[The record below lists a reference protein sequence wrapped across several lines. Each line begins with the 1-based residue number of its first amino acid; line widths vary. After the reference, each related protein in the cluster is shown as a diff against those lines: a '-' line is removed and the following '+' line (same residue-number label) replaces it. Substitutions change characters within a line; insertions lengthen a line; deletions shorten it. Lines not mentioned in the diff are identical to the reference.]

1 MDKNKLRLEISII
14 PIFLSL
20 VLFAIFKN
28 FESKE
33 AIVFNNIIWV
43 IVSIISYNI
52 LTSKTL
58 KSLNKINNSVYKIA
72 EGNLTE
78 KLKINKE
85 TVFKK
90 LCLNLNNA
98 ILSIRGFINDTT
110 IMTDKVINY
119 CENLNDNGKQI
130 ELSVNESCAAINK
143 ISSDMTEQ
151 TNYVTNAKKLFQE
164 VGEDHLNIVKNA
176 KLIDNTASSMIKSV
190 EDNNKIYDE
199 LIAKMN
205 ESASFNSELA
215 SKIKALYEKA
225 FKIQNIADTVNAISK
240 STNLLSVNA
249 SIEAAKAQESGS
261 GFAVVANEI
270 RKLAKSSSDQASE
283 IQNIVNDIKDEITD
297 ISSSMSR
304 EVESINES
312 IQFSKLTKENLDKTY
327 IKSQDTVKS
336 IRSINRDIDSENESI
351 TNIQGIVKEIA
362 SISQNITASTQ
373 EVAASSEEQLT
384 AMESIFKSIS
394 NLTDMNKKVKD
405 KIDSFTKDYKITEEM
420 KRNIEKGFDILK
432 EIAKHEGMSTMDH
445 DICTKIMKEN
455 IGKYPYFELFGLVQ
469 KDGLRKAIT
478 LDYDEKE
485 VYTSFSHRPY
495 FKEAIR
501 GKQYASKPYVSVD
514 TNNYIITLAVPV
526 KDKKDEIT
534 GVLVADY
541 ILG

>member
-1 MDKNKLRLEISII
+1 MNKNKLKVIVTIVS
-14 PIFLSL
+14 IFLAL
-20 VLFAIFKN
+20 IFFIIFKDV
-28 FESKE
+28 ESKK
-33 AIVFNNIIWV
+33 AILFNNIMWI
-43 IVSIISYNI
+43 IVSIILFNVLI
-52 LTSKTL
+52 SKTL
-58 KSLNKINNSVYKIA
+58 KSLDKINNSIYKIA

-78 KLKINKE
+78 KLKIGKK
-85 TVFKK
+85 TIFKN

-119 CENLNDNGKQI
+119 CENLNNNGKQI
-130 ELSVNESCAAINK
+130 ELSVNESCTAINK
-143 ISSDMTEQ
+143 ISSDMMEQ
-151 TNYVTNAKKLFQE
+151 TNYITNAQKLFQE

-199 LIAKMN
+199 LISKMN

-215 SKIKALYEKA
+215 SKIKVLYEKA
-225 FKIQNIADTVNAISK
+225 FKIQDIADTVNEISK
-240 STNLLSVNA
+240 NTNLLSLNA

-270 RKLAKSSSDQASE
+270 RKLAKNSSDQASE

-297 ISSSMSR
+297 ISSSMNK
-304 EVESINES
+304 EVEIINES
-312 IQFSKLTKENLDKTY
+312 IQFSELTKKNLDKTY
-327 IKSQDTVKS
+327 IKSKDTVTS
-336 IRSINRDIDSENESI
+336 IRSINRDIDSENENI
-351 TNIQGIVKEIA
+351 TNIQGIVKKIA
-362 SISQNITASTQ
+362 SISENITSATQ
-373 EVAASSEEQLT
+373 EVAASSDKQLA
-384 AMESIFKSIS
+384 AMGSIFKSIS

-405 KIDSFTKDYKITEEM
+405 KIDSFTKDYKITEEI
-420 KRNIEKGFDILK
+420 KRNIQKGFRVLE

-445 DICTKIMKEN
+445 DVCTKIMKEN

-495 FKEAIR
+495 FKAAIK